1 MYFNVRISTI
11 HSFQIDQVIPKLSP
25 KFTEIVKK
33 CREAKDTV
41 SINEVVY
48 CTRFLSTFIILRV
61 KATRPQ
67 SIVYLTLEMIKKA
80 HVNGGFVDATQFKTA
95 KEYIYDSLKFND
107 GSLTIIDQY
116 IKHVRPLCNPPND
129 CPYVLL
135 TTRGTQFQAIGAGM
149 SLLVYQGIAKHIH
162 PTRYRQIIETA
173 SDEKLSPAQQK
184 IVNRYQCHSS
194 IVAQRLI
201 YFLLSFLFI
210 PNSLDF
216 YCVLKI

>member
-1 MYFNVRISTI
+1 MYFNVRISTF

-33 CREAKDTV
+33 CREAKDF
-41 SINEVVY
+41 NEVVY

-67 SIVYLTLEMIKKA
+67 SIVYLTLEMIEKA

-95 KEYIYDSLKFND
+95 KEYIYDSLKFTE

-116 IKHVRPLCNPPND
+116 IKHVRPLCNPPKD

-135 TTRGTQFQAIGAGM
+135 TTRGT
-149 SLLVYQGIAKHIH
+149 
-162 PTRYRQIIETA
+162 
-173 SDEKLSPAQQK
+173 
-184 IVNRYQCHSS
+184 
-194 IVAQRLI
+194 
-201 YFLLSFLFI
+201 
-210 PNSLDF
+210 
-216 YCVLKI
+216 

>member
-1 MYFNVRISTI
+1 M
-11 HSFQIDQVIPKLSP
+11 
-25 KFTEIVKK
+25 
-33 CREAKDTV
+33 
-41 SINEVVY
+41 SINEIVY
-48 CTRFLSTFIILRV
+48 STRFLSTFIILRV

-67 SIVYLTLEMIKKA
+67 SIVELTLEMIEKA

-95 KEYIYDSLKFND
+95 KEYIYDSLKFNE

-116 IKHVRPLCNPPND
+116 IKHVRPLCNPQND

-149 SLLVYQGIAKHIH
+149 RLLVFQAIKKHIH

-184 IVNRYQCHSS
+184 IVNRYQSHSS
-194 IVAQRLI
+194 IVAQRLT
-201 YFLLSFLFI
+201 YFILSFMFAQ
-210 PNSLDF
+210 NALDF
-216 YCVLKI
+216 YFLIKI